1 MTTLVRWQLKQTFE
15 QKVMS
20 NLTAKGVEFTFEPHS
35 LTYSVTRDYIPDL
48 LIGEMYVEIK
58 GYFRQDA
65 QRKMRAVKKQHP
77 EKDIRFLFQRADA
90 TIQGAKKRKDGTK
103 MTCREW
109 AERYGFQYAEGE
121 EIPNQWIN

>member
-1 MTTLVRWQLKQTFE
+1 MKQTFE

-20 NLTAKGVEFTFEPHS
+20 NLTAKGVEFEFEPHS
-35 LTYSVTRDYIPDL
+35 LSYNVTRDYIPDL
-48 LIGEMYVEIK
+48 LIGDMYVEIK

-77 EKDIRFLFQRADA
+77 EKDIRFLFQRANA

-103 MTCREW
+103 MTCADW
-109 AERYGFQYAEGE
+109 AERYGFKYAEGE
-121 EIPNQWIN
+121 EIPDKWIN